1 MPDQYLQETGVWL
14 QEHAGIR
21 LSGSVSRE
29 ELEKLL
35 AAKLEMLVEKDFQ
48 QFVLLLYQVDV
59 SEQKVKAILAEQ
71 HYPDVYISIAQL
83 IIARQ
88 EEKIRSRTA
97 YRQPPESLTDDEEKW

>member
-59 SEQKVKAILAEQ
+59 SEQKVKKYVPYMLFYE
-71 HYPDVYISIAQL
+71 L
-83 IIARQ
+83 
-88 EEKIRSRTA
+88 
-97 YRQPPESLTDDEEKW
+97 DEENYDKDSLAKSLKEN